1 MFYKVQTND
10 GKIYDVDAKDISG
23 SYTWNGKKMVS
34 FSHGNVVD
42 EGEIIASND
51 SETYA
56 YLPPSM
62 YQGNKTTGVNKGIL
76 AAAGLGLA
84 ALLWLV

>member
-1 MFYKVQTND
+1 MYKIQTND
-10 GKIYDVDAKDISG
+10 GKVYSVDAKDISG
-23 SYTWNGKKMVS
+23 RYIWDGVEMVS

-42 EGEIIASND
+42 EGKIIASIPD
-51 SETYA
+51 DRYSYM
-56 YLPPSM
+56 PPSM
-62 YQGNKTTGVNKGIL
+62 YSGNKTTGLNKGIL

>member
-23 SYTWNGKKMVS
+23 RYSWNGEEKVS
-34 FSHGNVVD
+34 FSHGNIVD
-42 EGEIIASND
+42 EGKIIASVDPNR
-51 SETYA
+51 YA
-56 YLPPSM
+56 YLPPSV
-62 YQGNKTTGVNKGIL
+62 NKTTGINKGIL

>member
-23 SYTWNGKKMVS
+23 RYTWNGVATVS
-34 FSHGNVVD
+34 FSHDNVVD
-42 EGEIIASND
+42 EGKIIATID
-51 SETYA
+51 PYKYD
-56 YLPPSM
+56 YLPPSV
-62 YQGNKTTGVNKGIL
+62 NKTTGINKGIL
-76 AAAGLGLA
+76 AAACLGIA